1 MAVLG
6 GNEKEIRGRHNKYRT
21 AISTKHLES
30 ILGLGSPV
38 NDFYILSS
46 EMLLIA
52 V

>member
-6 GNEKEIRGRHNKYRT
+6 GNEKEIRGRHKYRT

-30 ILGLGSPV
+30 ILGRGSPV